1 MLFYNKTSY
10 LNILIKN
17 LFFLKKNTEIVTF
30 LGIEMNFFVTFL
42 GNGNK
47 MTKKSLLVKQM
58 PNFKGNF

>member
-10 LNILIKN
+10 LNILIKKQ
-17 LFFLKKNTEIVTF
+17 FFLKKNTEIVTF
-30 LGIEMNFFVTFL
+30 LGTDMNFFVTFL